1 MEGFRGK
8 KKNKTLGLRLRDERR
23 RKIVGIQTFITYT
36 SALRVVDGHCASSRN
51 CSVV

>member
-8 KKNKTLGLRLRDERR
+8 RKNKTLGLRLRDEKRE
-23 RKIVGIQTFITYT
+23 IVGIQTFITYT